1 MNASPFLIVFFLSFY
16 ARSNHN
22 DRIINA
28 ILTLLN
34 LIFLVTRDISNSYTT
49 GIVAG
54 ETVINIEREE
64 KSVRVY
70 TSYSDNKS
78 NSGRNSSIVIFVMI
92 TVIIINVRSTNF
104 SFPSLTDNYLL

>member
-1 MNASPFLIVFFLSFY
+1 M
-16 ARSNHN
+16 
-22 DRIINA
+22 NA

-34 LIFLVTRDISNSYTT
+34 LIFLVTRDISSSYTT
-49 GIVAG
+49 GIIAG

-92 TVIIINVRSTNF
+92 TVIIIMHIVLIF
-104 SFPSLTDNYLL
+104 LFLV